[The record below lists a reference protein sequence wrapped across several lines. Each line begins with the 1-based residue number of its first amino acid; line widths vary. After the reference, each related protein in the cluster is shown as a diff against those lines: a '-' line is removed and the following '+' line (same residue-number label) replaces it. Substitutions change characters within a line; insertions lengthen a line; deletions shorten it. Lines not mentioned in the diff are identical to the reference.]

1 MRYFLSLFVV
11 FLIYNVPVSAEQ
23 KIVFVDMDKLVS
35 VSKPGSSIFNQLK
48 DINQKNLNFLKE
60 EEKRFKEIEKKLIAQ
75 KNIISEADFEN
86 KIKELKS
93 EVNSYNQN
101 RSNMIEKFNK
111 LKVDNT
117 NKLLKLINP
126 ILTKFSN
133 DNDISIILQKK
144 NLIIGKTELDI
155 TDEVIKI
162 INSEIKDFKINYYL
176 TPNIICTMPKCHK
189 IAKIIR
195 LNKKFHISLTPIHLM
210 HCLILRCV
218 IRYDHLLL

>member
-11 FLIYNVPVSAEQ
+11 FLIYSVPVSAEQ

-162 INSEIKDFKINYYL
+162 INSEIKDFKI
-176 TPNIICTMPKCHK
+176 K
-189 IAKIIR
+189 
-195 LNKKFHISLTPIHLM
+195 
-210 HCLILRCV
+210 
-218 IRYDHLLL
+218 